1 MSGSLFQNSFYVVN
15 NINAILYGVELVLYF
30 MTLRQIFR
38 IRNRTRMDKF
48 LVVFSTVLLVLNTI
62 YWTTQTYFGQ
72 QMWVVHAD
80 YPGGMDAFLS
90 AYVAIWYQTWG
101 SAAVMVSNLM
111 ADALMMYRL
120 YVIWDN
126 ALIVVFPAMI
136 WLGSFGEY
144 QFHFAVA
151 VSVVLLDVALIDL
164 CIHAASCLGLLY
176 ESGRPDGNY
185 FVGIS
190 TKFGTAWN
198 SLTFSFNVIVTSLIC
213 GRIIYIGRR
222 LSFSDEGTRV
232 YTGAVSIII
241 ESALPFTIG
250 SMAYVITYG
259 IGSDVAVAFSCYSM
273 FTAISPQLIALRVL
287 MRRAWRKEQ
296 TADYLT
302 TINFSD
308 RTQSTKTHI
317 DGTNDESDLEKG
329 TEDGSS
335 LNPPTSRGNRMPTN
349 TNLYAVCLL

>member
-30 MTLRQIFR
+30 MTLRQVFR

-48 LVVFSTVLLVLNTI
+48 LIVFSTVLLVLNTI
-62 YWTTQTYFGQ
+62 YWTTQAYFGQ

-80 YPGGMDAFLS
+80 YPGGMDAFLA
-90 AYVAIWYQTWG
+90 AYVAVWYQTWG

-126 ALIVVFPAMI
+126 ALIVVFPAVI
-136 WLGSFGEY
+136 WLGSF
-144 QFHFAVA
+144 
-151 VSVVLLDVALIDL
+151 
-164 CIHAASCLGLLY
+164 ASCLGLLY

-259 IGSDVAVAFSCYSM
+259 IGSDIAVAFSCYSM

-308 RTQSTKTHI
+308 RTQSTKAHI
-317 DGTNDESDLEKG
+317 DGTKGDFELEPQKK
-329 TEDGSS
+329 EDGAS
-335 LNPPTSRGNRMPTN
+335 LNPSTSRE
-349 TNLYAVCLL
+349 TNLNIYAV